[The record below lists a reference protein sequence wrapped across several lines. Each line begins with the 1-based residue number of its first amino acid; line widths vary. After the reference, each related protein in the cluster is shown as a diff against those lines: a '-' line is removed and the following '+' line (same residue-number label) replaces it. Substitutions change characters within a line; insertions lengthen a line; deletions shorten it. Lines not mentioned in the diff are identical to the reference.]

1 MKVTVRSTTGQK
13 SAPRVIKGND
23 RVFGTTK
30 TWRVLADGKATDFS
44 VADSRWGR
52 TIING
57 QGRMITGWHVGLPAG
72 DLARSLAARIGI
84 VTAE

>member
-13 SAPRVIKGND
+13 NAPRVIRGND
-23 RVFGTTK
+23 RVFGTIR
-30 TWRVLADGKATDFS
+30 TWRVLADGKATDLS

-57 QGRMITGWHVGLPAG
+57 QGRMVTGWHIGLPAG
-72 DLARSLAARIGI
+72 DLARSQAKRIGL
-84 VTAE
+84 TS